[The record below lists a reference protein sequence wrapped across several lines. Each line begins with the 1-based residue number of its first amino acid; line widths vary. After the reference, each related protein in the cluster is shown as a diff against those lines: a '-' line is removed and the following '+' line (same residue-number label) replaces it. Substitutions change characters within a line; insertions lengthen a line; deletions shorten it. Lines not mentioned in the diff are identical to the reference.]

1 MRLHAVVA
9 RQAWCAAS
17 STVYLQLRSQYKAM
31 KSDGLD
37 QTLETLSTSNWMLSH
52 RPTGAAL
59 SPRGRAAWTTAST
72 NNHASRVL
80 RSSAQERT
88 RLCPPWHHLTQLPCS
103 LLNGDGTDGRGGVQ
117 GFPAVKLARLEKLPR
132 QIVASVT
139 VHMQVPMG
147 LSM

>member
-88 RLCPPWHHLTQLPCS
+88 RLSSMAPPHAASMLIAQR
-103 LLNGDGTDGRGGVQ
+103 GRDGRPWGVQ

>member
-37 QTLETLSTSNWMLSH
+37 QTLKTLPLPIGCFLTDQRARLFPQEDVPRGPLH
-52 RPTGAAL
+52 RPITTPAVYCV
-59 SPRGRAAWTTAST
+59 PRPK
-72 NNHASRVL
+72 N
-80 RSSAQERT
+80 AQG
-88 RLCPPWHHLTQLPCS
+88 CPPWHHLTQLPCS